1 MKPVPPINPPTDEEL
16 CDGMELREGEVV
28 LGHEV
33 DKRRLVIVGQRF
45 SKAMYELDAAID
57 DLWVAPKS
65 LKRQHRLHLAK
76 LVMWRAYGAMVELI
90 NSPFSY
96 ATISEVSEPTQTAA
110 APQGYQHGSN
120 S

>member
-16 CDGMELREGEVV
+16 SDGIELREGEVV

-33 DKRRLVIVGQRF
+33 DKRRLVAVGQRF

-65 LKRQHRLHLAK
+65 LKRQHRLHLSK
-76 LVMWRAYGAMVELI
+76 LAMWRAYGAMVELI
-90 NSPFSY
+90 NNPFSY
-96 ATISEVSEPTQTAA
+96 ITISLGSTPAQTAA
-110 APQGYQHGSN
+110 DPQGYQHGN
-120 S
+120 D